1 MDNKLYTNRGITEIE
16 RIKQKS
22 KPTTHKARNR
32 RVEKVQL
39 ENKFSKLIALA
50 SLFTNGEPTIKIS
63 NIDRLLQSRMAKHQ
77 LLSPPDLNA
86 STSTTLSGNRNMNTI
101 ITSIA
106 MSQIYE
112 ITPFDFI
119 EFIKNK
125 NLTDEAAKA
134 YEFLMSNQLNQSSE
148 KMEKSIGDN
157 IDELKSIEFNSKRD
171 TYGVWSG
178 SKGSTCKSGKNGVNS
193 QVG

>member
-1 MDNKLYTNRGITEIE
+1 
-16 RIKQKS
+16 
-22 KPTTHKARNR
+22 
-32 RVEKVQL
+32 VQI

-125 NLTDEAAKA
+125 NLTEEAAKA
-134 YEFLMSNQLNQSSE
+134 YEFLMSNQLNQNSE
-148 KMEKSIGDN
+148 KMEKMGKSIGDN

-171 TYGVWSG
+171 TYGVWNG
-178 SKGSTCKSGKNGVNS
+178 SKGSTCKNGVNS
-193 QVG
+193 